1 MSSSRAAPATSD
13 AGVVDLDE
21 ALRPRVS
28 PHQRAMQA
36 GAVLLVVAAIVALL
50 LHGIGPSPSGTASV
64 FSTPTPAPPT
74 VIIMSSVN
82 FGTVTVNGQRLK
94 GAPPLVTRA
103 IHQGNNV
110 VTLNA
115 PPFRSRTC
123 HFLYPNDQPS
133 SEPGCSGDSISG
145 SPMDV
150 NGVSVTASTI
160 LSVDL
165 SSTDLPPDLA
175 ASAYSAGVQAASAI
189 RPHAVVPAGQYY
201 ATGLDAQGHIT
212 SRRAA
217 APVQADLLFG
227 AVDPQSAVSP
237 SFCGPSQFC
246 IIPLDPSLALPA
258 SPHVWS
264 VGLALTAR
272 WRFTPPVGQPIVT
285 PMEPLNIPIEILLA
299 YDGSGNW
306 SVVMQSS
313 NVAGQRELPIMPLPD
328 ELVSSLCDA
337 GTNVVT
343 TLVQQTQQQNGYG
356 FGTSHDQ
363 GIEGCEMQLLGSD
376 GTTVQGTFL
385 WRFGVLLAVDK
396 GARTLAPWAPI
407 APQAEIAAV
416 GG

>member
-123 HFLYPNDQPS
+123 HFLYPSDQPS

-175 ASAYSAGVQAASAI
+175 A
-189 RPHAVVPAGQYY
+189 RP
-201 ATGLDAQGHIT
+201 
-212 SRRAA
+212 RR
-217 APVQADLLFG
+217 
-227 AVDPQSAVSP
+227 
-237 SFCGPSQFC
+237 
-246 IIPLDPSLALPA
+246 
-258 SPHVWS
+258 
-264 VGLALTAR
+264 
-272 WRFTPPVGQPIVT
+272 
-285 PMEPLNIPIEILLA
+285 
-299 YDGSGNW
+299 
-306 SVVMQSS
+306 
-313 NVAGQRELPIMPLPD
+313 QRL
-328 ELVSSLCDA
+328 
-337 GTNVVT
+337 
-343 TLVQQTQQQNGYG
+343 
-356 FGTSHDQ
+356 
-363 GIEGCEMQLLGSD
+363 
-376 GTTVQGTFL
+376 
-385 WRFGVLLAVDK
+385 
-396 GARTLAPWAPI
+396 
-407 APQAEIAAV
+407 
-416 GG
+416 